1 LTAPPTPDKVHQLA
15 KEAAMEVSKQQFI
28 SVQLTYKET
37 LDALEQYVRHKIWS
51 EKGEQPLVG
60 YKVEDYDPDTSRSG
74 GEKGAFF
81 LFLREQ

>member
-1 LTAPPTPDKVHQLA
+1 
-15 KEAAMEVSKQQFI
+15 MEVSKQQYI
-28 SVQLTYKET
+28 SVQLTYEET
-37 LDALEQYVRHKIWS
+37 RDALEQYVRHKIWN

-81 LFLREQ
+81 LFLREE